1 MKKFVFLWCA
11 LGMMTLSRVF
21 ADETVSLNRSVAIA
35 LANNSEYK
43 IAQLKVKSAEE
54 KVNAAWGALMPSLES
69 EASLTRQGAE
79 NGFMALSDGQ
89 YDIKIVQLRFGIN
102 PGNFYHTL
110 QSSRAQH
117 VIALQELRKV
127 KCETEYRVI
136 KAYFDVILARDIEKM
151 KRDSLVLYAENLKDV
166 KNLYKTGTVPKYEL
180 LQAQVQHKNL
190 EVQVLDAESKT
201 KLSIDYF
208 NYCLGVK
215 DKKYVPDALVMN
227 AAYRKP
233 LEGESAIKM
242 LSETALKNRP
252 EIMQISLK
260 NEALKH
266 KRDSIASAYL
276 WPTFS
281 IAGWYGKSK
290 LMPNEVDLGLPPSS
304 PFSPDFSAI
313 TGSESWQTTWQI
325 RVAATYR
332 WGSLLPVDQAK
343 SYVREEEEEL
353 KAAAEELENLS
364 RLIGLSIRSSHAKL
378 LTASISI
385 DTQKEGV
392 ALAEE
397 GLRIARESYK
407 AGVIKNSELIA
418 AEYALTAAK
427 TGLITSLYNYHTA
440 VAELRKELGV
450 AEDEIIFVE
459 KGK

>member
-1 MKKFVFLWCA
+1 MKNIILLCA
-11 LGMMTLSRVF
+11 IGMLTLSPLV
-21 ADETVSLNRSVAIA
+21 ANEMVSLNRAISIA
-35 LANNSEYK
+35 LANNTEYT
-43 IAQLKVKSAEE
+43 IAQLKVKAAEE

-79 NGFMALSDGQ
+79 SGFMALSDGQ

-110 QSSRAQH
+110 QTSRTQH
-117 VIALQELRKV
+117 VIALTELRRV
-127 KCETEYRVI
+127 KFETEYRVI
-136 KAYFDVILARDIEKM
+136 KAYFDVILARDIANM
-151 KRDSLVLYAENLKDV
+151 KKDSLALYAENLKDV
-166 KNLYKTGTVPKYEL
+166 KNLYKTGTVPKYDL
-180 LQAQVQHKNL
+180 LQAQVQHKSL
-190 EVQVLDAESKT
+190 EVQVLDAENKT
-201 KLSIDYF
+201 KLAIDYF
-208 NYCLGVK
+208 NYCLGMK
-215 DKKYVPDALVMN
+215 DAKYFPDSRVMN
-227 AAYRKP
+227 TVYRKP
-233 LEGESAIKM
+233 LEKESAIKS

-252 EIMQISLK
+252 EIVQISLK
-260 NEALKH
+260 QQAHKH
-266 KRDSIASAYL
+266 KRNSIASAYL

-290 LMPNEVDLGLPPSS
+290 LLPNEVDLHLPPSS

-313 TGSESWQTTWQI
+313 TGTESWQTTWQI

-343 SYVREEEEEL
+343 SHVREEEEEV
-353 KAAAEELENLS
+353 KAAGEELENLS
-364 RLIGLSIRSSHAKL
+364 RLISLSIRSSHAKL
-378 LTASISI
+378 LTASLSI

-427 TGLITSLYNYHTA
+427 TGLITSLYNYHMA
-440 VAELRKELGV
+440 AAELRKELGV
-450 AEDEIIFVE
+450 ADSEIIFME
-459 KGK
+459 KGR

>member
-1 MKKFVFLWCA
+1 MRKIIVLLCA
-11 LGMMTLSRVF
+11 ICQIMQSGAI
-21 ADETVSLNRSVAIA
+21 ADETVGLDRAVDIA

-43 IAQLKVKSAEE
+43 IAQLKVRSAEE
-54 KVNAAWGALMPSLES
+54 KVNAAWGALMPSIES
-69 EASLTRQGAE
+69 EVSLTRQDAE
-79 NGFMALSDGQ
+79 SGFMALSDGQ

-110 QSSRAQH
+110 KSSRTQH
-117 VIALQELRKV
+117 VIAIQELRRIKF
-127 KCETEYRVI
+127 ETEYRVI

-151 KRDSLVLYAENLKDV
+151 KKDSLVVYAENLRDV
-166 KNLYKTGTVPKYEL
+166 KNLFKTGTVPKYEL
-180 LQAQVQHKNL
+180 LQAQVQHKGL

-201 KLSIDYF
+201 RLSIDYF

-215 DKKYVPDALVMN
+215 DKKYFPDSLVMN

-233 LEGESAIKM
+233 LEGESAIKF
-242 LSETALKNRP
+242 LSKTALKNRP
-252 EIMQISLK
+252 EIVQISLK
-260 NEALKH
+260 GEALKH
-266 KRDSIASAYL
+266 KRNSIASAYL
-276 WPTFS
+276 WPTFT

-290 LMPNEVDLGLPPSS
+290 LLPNEVDLNLPPSS
-304 PFSPDFSAI
+304 PFSPDLSSI

-332 WGSLLPVDQAK
+332 WGSLFPVDQVKA
-343 SYVREEEEEL
+343 YVREEEEEL
-353 KAAAEELENLS
+353 KAVAEELENIS
-364 RLIGLSIRSSHAKL
+364 RLICLSIRSSHAKL
-378 LTASISI
+378 LTASLSI

-397 GLRIARESYK
+397 GLRIARESYR

-427 TGLITSLYNYHTA
+427 TSLITSLYNYHVA
-440 VAELRKELGV
+440 VAELRKELGI
-450 AEDEIIFVE
+450 AEDEIIFME